1 MICCHV
7 LNMSRGIQGF
17 SYKVTWVRD
26 QFPIILE
33 RKNFKSQSILHGKF
47 IYRVQVK
54 SDVTLSISQSQKKKK
69 LILGGHKDKRISNLP
84 SLIQQGMTV
93 KNKYKTFKNFQKI
106 SSSYNGKMLNDNNTS
121 LWYF

>member
-47 IYRVQVK
+47 IYRVQIK

-84 SLIQQGMTV
+84 SLIQQGVTV

-121 LWYF
+121 L

>member
-7 LNMSRGIQGF
+7 LNMSRGIIQGF
-17 SYKVTWVRD
+17 SYKVTWAHD

-69 LILGGHKDKRISNLP
+69 KLILGGHKDKHISNLP
-84 SLIQQGMTV
+84 SLIQQGVTV

-106 SSSYNGKMLNDNNTS
+106 SSNYNGKMLNDNNTS
-121 LWYF
+121 L